1 MRDKGSDAGDMRV
14 AGVFHGQRTAPLP
27 VCGGSAVCAV
37 VGRATGRVSLPCDDE
52 QGLDDDAPVA
62 DSLLCSALKKDTR
75 YGVFLRP
82 SFFMSVRRFGLNEK
96 CTTLNFHTISQ

>member
-1 MRDKGSDAGDMRV
+1 M
-14 AGVFHGQRTAPLP
+14 
-27 VCGGSAVCAV
+27 CGGSAVYAV
-37 VGRATGRVSLPCDDE
+37 VGRATRRVSLPYGDAQVLE
-52 QGLDDDAPVA
+52 YDAPVA
-62 DSLLCSALKKDTR
+62 DSFLRSTLKKDTR